1 MGEASST
8 AELTVE
14 DIQSQLSEEERLS
27 LFSTDSAPHFVRGL
41 RSQEARVG
49 DNFRFTVQGMLKPR
63 PVTILSLFYK
73 VLTFL
78 KTFSASRELQLI
90 LFALYVAQ

>member
-27 LFSTDSAPHFVRGL
+27 LFSSDSVPHFVRGL

-49 DNFRFTVQGMLKPR
+49 DNFRFTVQG
-63 PVTILSLFYK
+63 SLPSIFR
-73 VLTFL
+73 F
-78 KTFSASRELQLI
+78 
-90 LFALYVAQ
+90 